1 MFSIEERQKIVEDYS
16 KAVTREFPCG
26 EEYNILIFGSF
37 LTDRYEED
45 SDIDIGIFSLK
56 PGLTFRIY
64 AYTKD
69 YFNRLNIDNDVVRM
83 RLVKS
88 QYINISIVTG
98 HTYAVTEYCPEEL
111 IGYMKEMM
119 EEYGDNPQE
128 TIIKAVRK
136 EAVSGDVR

>member
-1 MFSIEERQKIVEDYS
+1 MLSIEERQKIVEDYS
-16 KAVTREFPCG
+16 NSVIREFPDRG
-26 EEYNILIFGSF
+26 QYNVLIFGSF
-37 LTDRYEED
+37 LTDRYRED

-69 YFNRLNIDNDVVRM
+69 YFKRMDMDCDVVRM

-111 IGYMKEMM
+111 IGYMKQMR

-128 TIIKAVRK
+128 TIVKAVRE
-136 EAVSGDVR
+136 EASCGGIW